1 MSLVSIIMPY
11 YQKKEFINDSIDSIL
26 NQSYEKF
33 EIIIVNDELSF
44 DSKLVLKEILKK
56 DKRIKVIEN
65 DGNIGAGQTRNNG
78 IKFSKGEYIAFCD
91 CDDLWKKD
99 KLEKQINFMKL
110 ENINFSHTAYE
121 IIDEKNNKIGLR
133 NIKKFITFKELEKS
147 CDIGL
152 STVILK
158 KKIFDNIY
166 FKFPKLKTKE
176 DYVLWLKFSKNGV
189 DLVGLN
195 EKLTLWR
202 KSSNSLSSN
211 IVQKL
216 IDGFKVYNTYLKY
229 NKVHSFVNLLIL
241 SFNFMLKKLK

>member
-11 YQKKEFINDSIDSIL
+11 YKKNEFVMDSVDSIL

-33 EIIIVNDELSF
+33 EIIIVNDELSSE
-44 DSKLVLKEILKK
+44 SKLVLKKILKK
-56 DKRIKVIEN
+56 DERIKIIEN
-65 DGNIGAGQTRNNG
+65 HKNIGAGETRNNG

-99 KLEKQINFMKL
+99 KLEKQISFMKL
-110 ENINFSHTAYE
+110 ENIDFSHTAYE
-121 IIDEKNNKIGLR
+121 IIDEKDNKIGLR
-133 NIKKFITFKELEKS
+133 NINKFITFKELEKS

-158 KKIFDNIY
+158 RKIFDDIY

-189 DLVGLN
+189 GLIGLD

-202 KSSNSLSSN
+202 KCRNSLSSN
-211 IVQKL
+211 VIQKL
-216 IDGFKVYNTYLKY
+216 IDGFKVYNIYLKY
-229 NKVHSFVNLLIL
+229 NKAHSFINLLIL
-241 SFNFMLKKLK
+241 SFNFMLKKFK